1 MKLFF
6 KGKGEI
12 PSQMKKNLREFVVIR
27 PALQEMLKEVLK
39 TEENDISQTLG
50 STLRKEEHQRS
61 NKWR

>member
-12 PSQMKKNLREFVVIR
+12 HSQMKKNLREFVVIR

-61 NKWR
+61 NK

>member
-1 MKLFF
+1 
-6 KGKGEI
+6 
-12 PSQMKKNLREFVVIR
+12 MKKNLREFVVIR

-61 NKWR
+61 NK

>member
-61 NKWR
+61 NK